1 MKKRLLP
8 QGLASALVLF
18 CCLGLVPK
26 VSAKP
31 VDWIVAVVNDDII
44 LNSELEERVKAIA
57 QMSGQS
63 LASVAAA
70 QMDLLKSEVLRQ
82 MIREKLTA
90 QEVARLKI
98 SVSEREVE
106 GTLERIKE
114 ANGLDDAQLAEML
127 RREGRTLE
135 QLKAKIRE
143 DMERARLIE
152 RVLKS
157 KTVITEDQVDAYL
170 RDQRNDP
177 EEKRRLAVIFLPA
190 GADATQR
197 ATARQKAEEI
207 LAKIR
212 DGADFAGLA
221 RAYSQGPGADQGG
234 DIGYIKAKD
243 LAGPLERVTRELEV
257 GGVSQVVESSA
268 GFYIVKLLDV
278 QRADLKNVDERL
290 REKARQELFQQEV
303 NKKYEK
309 WIRELEAKSF
319 IQVHLAPPSEG
330 S

>member
-1 MKKRLLP
+1 MKRPSLL
-8 QGLASALVLF
+8 QGLTCVAVALF
-18 CCLGLVPK
+18 CLGWWGQ

-44 LNSELEERVKAIA
+44 LESELEARVKAIA
-57 QMSGQS
+57 QASGQS
-63 LASVAAA
+63 LASAP
-70 QMDLLKSEVLRQ
+70 QMGLLKKEVLRQ
-82 MIREKLTA
+82 MIRERLTA

-98 SVSEREVE
+98 SVSDQEVE
-106 GTLERIKE
+106 GALERIKE
-114 ANGLDDAQLAEML
+114 VNQLDDQQLAEML

-135 QLKAKIRE
+135 QFKDKIRE

-157 KTVITEDQVDAYL
+157 KTVITDDQVEAYL
-170 RDQRNDP
+170 REQRNDP
-177 EEKRRLAVIFLPA
+177 EEKRRLAVIFLSA
-190 GADATQR
+190 GRNATER
-197 ATARQKAEEI
+197 AAARQKAQEI
-207 LAKIR
+207 LAKLR

-221 RAYSQGPGADQGG
+221 RAYSQGPGAENGG

-243 LAGPLERVTRELEV
+243 LAGPLERVTRDLKV
-257 GGVSQVVESSA
+257 GGVSEVVESAA

-278 QRADLKNVDERL
+278 QRAALKNVDARL
-290 REKARQELFQQEV
+290 LEKARQELFQQEV

-319 IQVHLAPPSEG
+319 IQVHWTPPSTG